1 MPLLQGTLLAAVFL
15 IPGVFSLTLALAPRG
30 RAMRHSSLSTRAFG
44 LLLFSVAN
52 WALALLL
59 YEMLVRDC
67 GPTLAT
73 LLVGDDPKAR
83 DAVLADLLTFPC
95 AVWVGGGLMV
105 LAVVITGGL
114 VELFHSAA
122 LTGMAVHDY
131 RLKCNL
137 LPCKRVEQEK
147 TEEKRKRRCLDVK
160 CSRCRRWWWVRVSI
174 RIDRLLRGVGLTAV
188 FQPLGAGYWLV
199 IQKAAQVLQWS
210 SEDGEG
216 GDRVARVYV
225 DVVQGDEPFGE
236 GKVGVLY
243 KGTVKHLVCETDGN
257 IVFLLLDNAGRW
269 RGHKK
274 KKEKAADDKDIVVPG
289 IDDREK
295 PPRSPWVQ
303 IEKSAG
309 FAIEGKSI
317 RNISFRLVDKPF
329 TMAVPKDDPWQSL
342 KEALGPHADQV
353 QE

>member
-15 IPGVFSLTLALAPRG
+15 IPGVFSLAFALAPRA

-44 LLLFSVAN
+44 LLLFSVAD
-52 WALALLL
+52 WVLALLL
-59 YEMLVRDC
+59 YEMFVRDC

-73 LLVGDDPKAR
+73 LLLGADAQAR
-83 DAVLADLLTFPC
+83 DAILADLMTFPR
-95 AVWVGGGLMV
+95 AVWNGVGFMV
-105 LAVVITGGL
+105 LAVVITGGSVGL
-114 VELFHSAA
+114 LHSAA

-131 RLKCNL
+131 RLKCDL
-137 LPCKRVEQEK
+137 LPCKRVEQEDV
-147 TEEKRKRRCLDVK
+147 RKRRCMR
-160 CSRCRRWWWVRVSI
+160 CSRCGRWWWVRVSMQ
-174 RIDRLLRGVGLTAV
+174 IDRVLRWLGLTTV

-274 KKEKAADDKDIVVPG
+274 KGEKAADNKEIVVPG
-289 IDDREK
+289 GDERGES
-295 PPRSPWVQ
+295 PRSPWVQ
-303 IEKSAG
+303 IEKSAA

-329 TMAVPKDDPWQSL
+329 TMAVLRDDPWKSL
-342 KEALGPHADQV
+342 REALGPHADQV
-353 QE
+353 QGS

>member
-15 IPGVFSLTLALAPRG
+15 LPGVFSLAFALAPRG

-44 LLLFSVAN
+44 LILFSVAD
-52 WALALLL
+52 WVLALLL
-59 YEMLVRDC
+59 YELLVRDC
-67 GPTLAT
+67 GPTLAI
-73 LLVGDDPKAR
+73 LLFGADPKAR
-83 DAVLADLLTFPC
+83 DAALANLITFPS
-95 AVWVGGGLMV
+95 AVWIGGGLMT
-105 LAVVITGGL
+105 LAVVITGGS
-114 VELFHSAA
+114 VGLFHSAA

-131 RLKCNL
+131 RLKCDL
-137 LPCKRVEQEK
+137 LPCAHRWWARL
-147 TEEKRKRRCLDVK
+147 TASALW
-160 CSRCRRWWWVRVSI
+160 CSRCRHRWWVHTSKCVDWALR
-174 RIDRLLRGVGLTAV
+174 RIGLSTV

-269 RGHKK
+269 RGYKRK
-274 KKEKAADDKDIVVPG
+274 QDKAADAKEIVVPG
-289 IDDREK
+289 SDERDE

-303 IEKSAG
+303 IEKSAA

-329 TMAVPKDDPWQSL
+329 TLSVQKEDPWISL
-342 KEALGPHADQV
+342 KEALGQHADQV
-353 QE
+353 QA